1 MTVILYLVGLIIG
14 ITAFLY
20 IMSSINSIK
29 DKSNLK
35 NNSNIKPKSD
45 PDLTGRIESAN
56 TSVKN
61 KIINS
66 APGERFCPLCGS
78 SLTKFEALYASH
90 ISTDK
95 GKKILIYGCRYCYK
109 PEENPEETKR
119 SDIFN

>member
-20 IMSSINSIK
+20 IMSSINTIK

-45 PDLTGRIESAN
+45 PDLTGKIESVN

-66 APGERFCPLCGS
+66 APGERICPLCGS
-78 SLTKFEALYASH
+78 SLTRFEALYASH

-109 PEENPEETKR
+109 PEENPEEAKR

>member
-1 MTVILYLVGLIIG
+1 MTAILYIIGLIIG

-20 IMSSINSIK
+20 ILSSINSMK
-29 DKSNLK
+29 DKSSLQ

-45 PDLTGRIESAN
+45 PDLTGSIEMT

-61 KIINS
+61 KILNS
-66 APGERFCPLCGS
+66 APGERICPLCGS
-78 SLTKFEALYASH
+78 SLTRFEALYASH

-109 PEENPEETKR
+109 PEENPEEKKK
-119 SDIFN
+119 SDIFS